1 MGSEA
6 STSSKVPSSSPLD
19 EVEITV
25 YSCAVDIPS
34 KTDEQRLNN
43 LRTWYHISDELNPKL
58 PVRGEWCYNPHFKIG
73 IYDAYF
79 LGGLRLPLN
88 AFAREL
94 LVRLGLG
101 VCQFNPNAWRLMISV
116 QILWREVFGGDR
128 PLTMNEFL
136 FYYKPSEIHQSLGFY
151 QFTARG
157 TDCRL
162 IKSLA
167 LSDRNWK
174 KEFFFVFGFWAKS
187 LVDVGRDTFGRC
199 IGDLGNLR
207 PEGKSLPPFS
217 SFHSLLFTF

>member
-1 MGSEA
+1 M
-6 STSSKVPSSSPLD
+6 
-19 EVEITV
+19 
-25 YSCAVDIPS
+25 
-34 KTDEQRLNN
+34 
-43 LRTWYHISDELNPKL
+43 
-58 PVRGEWCYNPHFKIG
+58 
-73 IYDAYF
+73 
-79 LGGLRLPLN
+79 PLN

-136 FYYKPSEIHQSLGFY
+136 FYYKLSEIHQSLGFY
-151 QFTARG
+151 QFIARG

-174 KEFFFVFGFWAKS
+174 KEFFFDFGFWAVS
-187 LVDVGRDTFGRC
+187 LVDVGRDTFGCC

-207 PEGKSLPPFS
+207 LEGKSLLPFS